1 MLTTLRLSA
10 RNTVA
15 IGDAENDHELLRLA
29 EVGYAVEWGAAS
41 LRAAADLIVKGS
53 GPAAVAPVI
62 RALSETRS
70 LPLTPRP
77 RRRLQFGYTP
87 DGEEFSL
94 AVRGRN
100 ILVAG
105 DAKSGKSWAAGLLC
119 EQLILHGYSVCMIDP
134 EGDYR
139 SLEALPGVAAI
150 GGESISEMPQ
160 FRPRCGVG
168 CLAVG
173 AALPQRPNLVRIRF
187 TR

>member
-1 MLTTLRLSA
+1 
-10 RNTVA
+10 
-15 IGDAENDHELLRLA
+15 
-29 EVGYAVEWGAAS
+29 
-41 LRAAADLIVKGS
+41 
-53 GPAAVAPVI
+53 
-62 RALSETRS
+62 
-70 LPLTPRP
+70 
-77 RRRLQFGYTP
+77 
-87 DGEEFSL
+87 
-94 AVRGRN
+94 
-100 ILVAG
+100 
-105 DAKSGKSWAAGLLC
+105 
-119 EQLILHGYSVCMIDP
+119 MIDP